1 MRVRSTYSKNKAPS
15 AKVSRSKAPFVL
27 DGREGEDAFR
37 QVRAKEQVL
46 NEDRSGGWDSHGKLG
61 FSVHYKRG
69 MDKDKG
75 DLPES
80 VLR

>member
-1 MRVRSTYSKNKAPS
+1 MRVKSTYSKNNAPS

-27 DGREGEDAFR
+27 DGREGDDAFR

-46 NEDRSGGWDSHGKLG
+46 NEDRSGGWDSRGKLG

-75 DLPES
+75 GLPES